1 MVRNTRPATVA
12 GRMASS
18 RIAVPNEGKE
28 IPMPIASA
36 VQRGSFV
43 YVYDT
48 KGSILF
54 TRPCG
59 NRPGDGLRGYTSS
72 TVSIKTGHFIST
84 FNDKGMQISTV
95 PGD

>member
-12 GRMASS
+12 GRSASN
-18 RIAVPNEGKE
+18 RIAVPNDEE